1 MKLMRMSANSWSAKR
16 CEKCMSK
23 ENQQRV
29 TLSIQNSLD
38 QVSVCVVRTGMTQIS
53 GYEETYLSGKMSRE
67 YKTTGIECDDMVSP
81 GKKLVERK

>member
-1 MKLMRMSANSWSAKR
+1 
-16 CEKCMSK
+16 
-23 ENQQRV
+23 
-29 TLSIQNSLD
+29 
-38 QVSVCVVRTGMTQIS
+38 MTQIS